1 MKILNESLVIDIFE
15 SEKGAMRIFFK
26 TLLSGDT
33 GVQFY
38 IDSKNSTIDFNK
50 EMLSELITVLNKAIK
65 KLWFINFKRS
75 LREVW

>member
-65 KLWFINFKRS
+65 KL
-75 LREVW
+75 